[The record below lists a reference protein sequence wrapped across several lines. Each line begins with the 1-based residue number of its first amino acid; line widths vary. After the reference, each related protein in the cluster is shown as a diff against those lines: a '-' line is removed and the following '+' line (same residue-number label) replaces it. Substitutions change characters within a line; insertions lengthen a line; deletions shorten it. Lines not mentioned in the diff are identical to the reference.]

1 MAYVGFDDRDFAA
14 TLSTKKS
21 APGLARQVG
30 LVLLDGFSLLG
41 AGMVAEVLQLANEIA
56 ATEEGSEPPYRVW
69 LLSVRGGAIACSSSL
84 ELATIAIDA
93 ASQLR
98 FDALYIGGGGRS
110 AMQALDDMRL
120 IAWLRRAVATTA
132 EVRAIGH
139 GQRLLEAVGIE
150 SPRALPDT
158 GMHVSTHSASAA
170 DDGSGDDHHEALKS
184 ALMMIRRDLGVEIA
198 RKVGE
203 RALPSIST
211 RLSALFADATRA
223 TPGDKVWASARWLQ
237 ENCERAISVGDAA
250 QTFAMSER
258 NYLRCFKLELGVT
271 PSDYLLQVRLELT
284 CQLLVNTD
292 LPVDKVARRCGMR
305 DGDRLSKIFRN
316 RLGVSPTEYRNRHRV
331 HAANVIG
338 Q

>member
-56 ATEEGSEPPYRVW
+56 ATEEGSEPTYRVW

-98 FDALYIGGGGRS
+98 FDALYIGGGRS

-120 IAWLRRAVATTA
+120 IAWLRRAVATAT

-139 GQRLLEAVGIE
+139 GQRLLEAIGIE
-150 SPRALPDT
+150 PPRALPDT
-158 GMHVSTHSASAA
+158 DTQSGTHSASAA
-170 DDGSGDDHHEALKS
+170 DDAPGDDHHEALKS
-184 ALMMIRRDLGVEIA
+184 ALMMIRRDLGVEVA

-223 TPGDKVWASARWLQ
+223 TPGDKVWASARWLE

-305 DGDRLSKIFRN
+305 DGDRLSKIFRS
-316 RLGVSPTEYRNRHRV
+316 RLGVSPTEYRSRHRV
-331 HAANVIG
+331 HTANVIG

>member
-1 MAYVGFDDRDFAA
+1 MAYVGFDDRDLPA
-14 TLSTKKS
+14 TLSTKKP

-30 LVLLDGFSLLG
+30 LVLFDGFSLLG

-56 ATEEGSEPPYRVW
+56 ADDERDEPIYRVW
-69 LLSVRGGAIACSSSL
+69 LLSMRGGGIACSSSL
-84 ELATIAIDA
+84 ELATVAIDA

-98 FDALYIGGGGRS
+98 FDALYIGGGR
-110 AMQALDDMRL
+110 AAARALEDMRL
-120 IAWLRRAVATTA
+120 MAWLRRVVATAT
-132 EVRAIGH
+132 EVRAIGQ
-139 GQRLLEAVGIE
+139 GQRLLEAAGIE
-150 SPRALPDT
+150 AARALPDS
-158 GMHVSTHSASAA
+158 GTHIASPADAA
-170 DDGSGDDHHEALKS
+170 ANEDHHEALKS
-184 ALMMIRRDLGVEIA
+184 AMMMIRRDLGGDVA

-211 RLSALFADATRA
+211 RLSALFADASRA

-250 QTFAMSER
+250 QAFAMSER

-284 CQLLVNTD
+284 CHLLVNTD

-305 DGDRLSKIFRN
+305 DGDRLSKIFRS

-331 HAANVIG
+331 HADHVTG

>member
-1 MAYVGFDDRDFAA
+1 MTYAAFEDRDLPA
-14 TLSTKKS
+14 TLSAKKF

-30 LVLLDGFSLLG
+30 LVLFDGFSLLG
-41 AGMVAEVLQLANEIA
+41 TGMVAEVLQLANEIA
-56 ATEEGSEPPYRVW
+56 AADDGGEPTYRVW
-69 LLSVRGGAIACSSSL
+69 LLSVRGGGIACSSSL

-93 ASQLR
+93 ASQLH
-98 FDALYIGGGGRS
+98 FDAVYIGGGRS
-110 AMQALDDMRL
+110 AMQALEDIRL
-120 IAWLRRAVATTA
+120 IAWLRRVVATTT

-139 GQRLLEAVGIE
+139 GQRLLEAAGIE
-150 SPRALPDT
+150 TARVVPEPPT
-158 GMHVSTHSASAA
+158 HVASTA
-170 DDGSGDDHHEALKS
+170 DDTPGDDHHEALKS

-223 TPGDKVWASARWLQ
+223 TPADKVWASARWLE
-237 ENCERAISVGDAA
+237 ENCERPISVGDAA

-331 HAANVIG
+331 HADNVIG

>member
-1 MAYVGFDDRDFAA
+1 MAYVGLDDRDLPA

-30 LVLLDGFSLLG
+30 LVLFDGFSLLG
-41 AGMVAEVLQLANEIA
+41 AGMVAEVLQLANEFA
-56 ATEEGSEPPYRVW
+56 APDEGGGEPTYRVW
-69 LLSVRGGAIACSSSL
+69 LLSLRGGGIACSSSL
-84 ELATIAIDA
+84 ELATISIDA
-93 ASQLR
+93 ASQLH
-98 FDALYIGGGGRS
+98 FDALYVGGGS
-110 AMQALDDMRL
+110 AAVQALEDMRL
-120 IAWLRRAVATTA
+120 MAWLRRVVATTT
-132 EVRAIGH
+132 EVRAIGQ
-139 GQRLLEAVGIE
+139 GQRVLEAVGVERARE
-150 SPRALPDT
+150 STRATPEA
-158 GMHVSTHSASAA
+158 GTHIAQAV
-170 DDGSGDDHHEALKS
+170 DDAPGEDHHEALKS
-184 ALMMIRRDLGVEIA
+184 AMMMIRRDLGGEVA

-211 RLSALFADATRA
+211 RLSALFADASRA

-250 QTFAMSER
+250 QAFAMSER

-305 DGDRLSKIFRN
+305 DGDRLSKIFRS

-331 HAANVIG
+331 HADNVIG